1 MKVYIITHGEYSDYS
16 IDCVFSDKAAA
27 EKFCAIH
34 NNTGD
39 RYGYP
44 YEIEEYEMDEVK
56 IEGDVKVYY
65 KYNFTITKSGKI
77 SYPDLFYVT
86 SSEPVKVTELHYGDY
101 SVTVTLDE
109 DNKER
114 AEKIACDKLAE
125 YKAEKLLV
133 SF

>member
-65 KYNFTITKSGKI
+65 KYGFIITKSGKI

-86 SSEPVKVTELHYGDY
+86 SSEPVKVTELRYGEY
-101 SVTVTLDE
+101 SVTVTLNE
-109 DNKER
+109 DDRKR
-114 AEKIACDKLAE
+114 AEKIACDELAK